1 MNELPLQ
8 YKRAAARFQPITDGG
23 LILYPVRVRD
33 YDLFQ
38 MARPALEVLQSSLP
52 VAYLSMPLLQVYF
65 QLDVVGSLA
74 SGAPSTGLWG
84 SALLA
89 LSLALRLG
97 EGMEPEERIR
107 QFRYVVEAEDRRR
120 LKALR
125 ATVNG
130 EEMIEITPVQFQR
143 LRRIIAEQNGV
154 ELEGDCAD
162 PELVKAERDLA
173 AMKETALKVDL
184 EQLVASVCALTG
196 ADEGEIDD
204 WPIRKLMSRA
214 NALQRAMQ
222 YIVCGVGEM
231 SGAIWKGGNPVPHP
245 FYERVQRD
253 SAHMALGD
261 FAAGAGERAVANA
274 GQQVS

>member
-8 YKRAAARFQPITDGG
+8 YKRAAARYKPIMDSG
-23 LILYPVRVRD
+23 LTLYPVRVRD

-38 MARPALEVLQSSLP
+38 LARPALEVLQSSLP

-65 QLDVVGSLA
+65 QLDVIGPVT
-74 SGAPSTGLWG
+74 SGAAATGLWG

-107 QFRYVVEAEDRRR
+107 QFRPAVTVEDKTR

-125 ATVNG
+125 ATING

-154 ELEGDCAD
+154 VLESDCAD

-173 AMKETALKVDL
+173 AMKEATLKVDL
-184 EQLVASVCALTG
+184 EQLVSSVCALTG
-196 ADEGEIDD
+196 ADEAEIDD
-204 WPIRKLMSRA
+204 WPIRKLTSRA

-231 SGAIWKGGNPVPHP
+231 NGASWKGGNPVPHP
-245 FYERVQRD
+245 FYERAQRD
-253 SAHMALGD
+253 STHMALGD

-274 GQQVS
+274 GQRVS

>member
-8 YKRAAARFQPITDGG
+8 YKKAAARFQSITDGG
-23 LILYPVRVRD
+23 LTLHPVRVRD

-38 MARPALEVLQSSLP
+38 LARPALEVLQSSLP
-52 VAYLSMPLLQVYF
+52 VRYLSMPLLQVYF
-65 QLDVVGSLA
+65 QLDVIGPLT
-74 SGAPSTGLWG
+74 SGAASTGLWG

-107 QFRYVVEAEDRRR
+107 QFRPVVTAEDKTR

-125 ATVNG
+125 ATING

-143 LRRIIAEQNGV
+143 LRQIIAEQNGV
-154 ELEGDCAD
+154 ELPSDYAD

-173 AMKETALKVDL
+173 AMRETTLKADL

-196 ADEGEIDD
+196 ADEGEIDE
-204 WPIRKLMSRA
+204 WPIRKLRTRA

-231 SGAIWKGGNPVPHP
+231 SGAKWKGGNPVPHP
-245 FYERVQRD
+245 FYERGAEG
-253 SAHMALGD
+253 SAALTDLNDFAGGAAARGALGR
-261 FAAGAGERAVANA
+261 EQN
-274 GQQVS
+274 